1 MLVFHTVKKLYI
13 YHLVCIVHILKNDM
27 QPTVL
32 IIFYESMFDEF
43 TNDYYAIIF
52 FKYTR
57 NNILVG
63 CYLCVKYI
71 SNVFNKY

>member
-1 MLVFHTVKKLYI
+1 
-13 YHLVCIVHILKNDM
+13 M

-43 TNDYYAIIF
+43 TNDYYAIII

-71 SNVFNKY
+71 SNVLQIIINEKYSITCTLNVSKTSSGIPLD